1 MIKKFQQ
8 WWFCVCLLISG
19 MMALAQDV
27 EDALTIAILAPMGAQ
42 ETLESWQGF
51 QTLLASHLDRSV
63 VVLPVTFEEFQTV
76 AKDASVDLL
85 IANQTAFLSIFP
97 EVKWRWL
104 ASLDQNSALFNPESA
119 IGSAIVVRKNSQ
131 IRTLEDLKGQR
142 VTAVSKDALGGFLLG
157 YKAIY
162 DAGLSAPDDY
172 FIEMTGFPIERGIFL
187 VESGLAAAAI
197 LPTCL
202 LETLGQSG
210 LLNVADF
217 RVLNE
222 VQGGRCRSSTPLSYH
237 WSLAALPSVDE
248 ALAQKIVQILW
259 QNTDPA
265 LTTWQTPSSLGEVY
279 AMKRFAG
286 LIEIDE
292 TLWETFV
299 RLANEYKL
307 GLLAII
313 LLMLVLAMNH
323 LWLTYVARK
332 RRFALESTYHRLH
345 DYEALLSKADRMN
358 ILGEVASGIGHE
370 LNQPLM
376 AIRNYAEGTLL
387 GIERGKAPNQFIQ
400 PLSRIVTQ
408 VEQCSA
414 IIKNLQA
421 WVKPKTTQQFEWFN
435 FHDFMNRMLE
445 IIRLQ
450 TKNRVAITLDINCEQ
465 QIYTVVSVLEQV
477 MMNSLLNAVQ
487 AGATEINIEAS
498 CHQDFY
504 KILISDNGHGFT
516 QSELDAPFVP
526 FRTSKP
532 TGLGL
537 GLVICDRLMTAVGG
551 KFRIDHRKDGIKGAC
566 VRIIL
571 SSGSQQEAKDEDTHR
586 G

>member
-1 MIKKFQQ
+1 MIKRFRQ
-8 WWFCVCLLISG
+8 WLAIGACLLCTFVF
-19 MMALAQDV
+19 AKDV
-27 EDALTIAILAPMGAQ
+27 KDAIKVAILAPMGAN
-42 ETLESWQGF
+42 ETVESWRGF
-51 QTLLASHLDRSV
+51 QTLLESHLDRPV
-63 VVLPVTFEEFQTV
+63 VILPVTFEAFQAV

-97 EVKWRWL
+97 DVKWRWL

-119 IGSAIVVRKNSQ
+119 IGSAIVVRKNSP

-157 YKAIY
+157 YQAIY
-162 DAGLSAPDDY
+162 AAGLSAPDDY

-187 VESGLAAAAI
+187 VESGLAEAAI

-202 LETLGQSG
+202 LETLGQAR
-210 LLNVADF
+210 LLNMADF
-217 RVLNE
+217 RVLNA
-222 VQGGRCRSSTPLSYH
+222 QRDGRCQSSTPLSYH
-237 WSLAALPSVDE
+237 WSLAALPTVDE
-248 ALAQKIVQILW
+248 ALAQQIVQILW
-259 QNTDPA
+259 QNTDPK

-279 AMKRFAG
+279 AIKRFAG

-292 TLWETFV
+292 TLWETFS

-345 DYEALLSKADRMN
+345 SYEELLSKADRMN

-387 GIERGKAPNQFIQ
+387 GIERGKAPSHFIQ

-414 IIKNLQA
+414 IIKNLQS
-421 WVKPKTTQQFEWFN
+421 WVKPKTMQHFEWFN
-435 FHDFMNRMLE
+435 FHDFMGRMLE

-487 AGATEINIEAS
+487 AGASEIMIEAS

-504 KILISDNGHGFT
+504 KILISDNGPGFT

-537 GLVICDRLMTAVGG
+537 GLVICDRLMMAVGG
-551 KFRIDHRKDGIKGAC
+551 KFRIDNRKDGIKGAC

-571 SSGSQQEAKDEDTHR
+571 SSGSQQEAKNEDTHR